1 MIVFFRK
8 LGGGSLRVDQ
18 ENSAMTDKGQF
29 GFEVALVFLKR
40 LRRRWISLR
49 KLTVPHTPFILER
62 LRYIEI

>member
-1 MIVFFRK
+1 
-8 LGGGSLRVDQ
+8 
-18 ENSAMTDKGQF
+18 MTDKGQF